1 MPWTGNGN
9 ETDEKLVKS
18 DQDVLFNESIAELHQ
33 KAQDHSAAIWQVLYQ
48 IQGGNALTN
57 SPSAIPEITLPLI
70 PEPVKNLE
78 KMPKEDSHFL

>member
-1 MPWTGNGN
+1 MFCLT
-9 ETDEKLVKS
+9 
-18 DQDVLFNESIAELHQ
+18 
-33 KAQDHSAAIWQVLYQ
+33 KALLSFIKKRKIIQLPWQVLYQ

-78 KMPKEDSHFL
+78 KMPKEDSPLL

>member
-1 MPWTGNGN
+1 MTGNGN

-18 DQDVLFNESIAELHQ
+18 DQGVLFNESIAELHL
-33 KAQDHSAAIWQVLYQ
+33 KAQEHSAAIWQILQQ

-57 SPSAIPEITLPLI
+57 SPSALPEITLPLI

-78 KMPKEDSHFL
+78 KMPKEDSPLL

>member
-1 MPWTGNGN
+1 MTGSGN

-18 DQDVLFNESIAELHQ
+18 DQDVLFNESIAELHR
-33 KAQDHSAAIWQVLYQ
+33 KAQKHSAAIWQILQQ

-57 SPSAIPEITLPLI
+57 SPSALPEITLPLI

-78 KMPKEDSHFL
+78 KMPKEDSPLL